1 MKVKNQIDKI
11 KQLKAKALAAIIT
24 GGVAPRVFA
33 GTSPLPISTV
43 EQSQAGTGILQE
55 FQNILDSEV
64 ILFIVIFFAIVI
76 CIACLGG
83 AYTAFKKFEDDEKL
97 GKLIVSWIVAAVFFV
112 LSGAFLYI
120 LYQIKSFTG

>member
-1 MKVKNQIDKI
+1 MKI
-11 KQLKAKALAAIIT
+11 KHKINQFKAQALGAVIT
-24 GGVAPRVFA
+24 GGFVPRVFA
-33 GTSPLPISTV
+33 GTSPLPISNV
-43 EQSQAGTGILQE
+43 EESQAGTGILQE

>member
-1 MKVKNQIDKI
+1 MNMKEKI
-11 KQLKAKALAAIIT
+11 NQLKSKTLGAV
-24 GGVAPRVFA
+24 VAGSFTSRAFA